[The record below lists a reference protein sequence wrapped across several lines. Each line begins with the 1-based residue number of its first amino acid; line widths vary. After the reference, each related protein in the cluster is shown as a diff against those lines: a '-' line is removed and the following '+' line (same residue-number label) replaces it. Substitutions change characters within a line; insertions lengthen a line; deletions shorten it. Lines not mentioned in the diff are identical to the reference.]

1 MASLR
6 EDTGKEALV
15 IEELEPRDEEE
26 IRRGKPAEV
35 LEDVPVGLSRTVKI
49 GSATPKELKEA
60 LRNFLW
66 TNLDVFA

>member
-26 IRRGKPAEV
+26 IRWGEPAEV
-35 LEDVPVGLSRTVKI
+35 LKDVPVGL
-49 GSATPKELKEA
+49 G
-60 LRNFLW
+60 
-66 TNLDVFA
+66 